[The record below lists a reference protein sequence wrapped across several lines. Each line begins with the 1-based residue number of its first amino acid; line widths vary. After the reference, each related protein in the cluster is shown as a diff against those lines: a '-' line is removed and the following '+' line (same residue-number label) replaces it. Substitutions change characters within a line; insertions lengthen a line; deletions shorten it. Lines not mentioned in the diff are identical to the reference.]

1 MNGNMLSGLTN
12 SGVDFSK
19 AVPLFQDS
27 QHQVYWVGTHTG
39 GEEIE
44 CNTYLL
50 VDGGE
55 GFLLEPGGYDR
66 FVPVLGKV
74 TQVVSISAI
83 THLLFSHQDPDICAS
98 LPHWMRA
105 NFAKMKVVVPA
116 LWTRFM
122 PHYMAYDM
130 TALMA
135 DKLSYIPMP
144 DEGVTLTL
152 KSGGRLQ
159 CISAPYLHSPGNM
172 VVFDTVSGFLF
183 SGDIGAA
190 LYKDGKPRL
199 VIDDWTAHTQAM
211 LGFHQ
216 RYMSSNRAVEG
227 FLRKL
232 DGLPIQAVVPQHGAI
247 FRGEEVARFFNWL
260 RQISVGVDYLYS

>member
-247 FRGEEVARFFNWL
+247 FRGEEVARYFHWL

>member
-1 MNGNMLSGLTN
+1 MNGNTLSGLTN

-19 AVPLFQDS
+19 AVPLFQDP

-44 CNTYLL
+44 CNTYFL

-232 DGLPIQAVVPQHGAI
+232 DGLPIQAVVPQHGVI
-247 FRGEEVARFFNWL
+247 FRGEEVARYFHWL